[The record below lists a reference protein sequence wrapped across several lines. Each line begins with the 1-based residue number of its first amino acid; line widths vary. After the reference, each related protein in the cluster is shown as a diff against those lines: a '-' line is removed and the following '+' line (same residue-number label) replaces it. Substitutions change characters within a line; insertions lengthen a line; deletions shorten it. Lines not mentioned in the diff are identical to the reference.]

1 MMPFPFK
8 KEKKGVPIV
17 LQQKQIQLVTTRWQ
31 VRFLALLSGLRIHCC
46 RELCVGR
53 RPGSDPDGCGCGCG
67 W

>member
-1 MMPFPFK
+1 M
-8 KEKKGVPIV
+8 